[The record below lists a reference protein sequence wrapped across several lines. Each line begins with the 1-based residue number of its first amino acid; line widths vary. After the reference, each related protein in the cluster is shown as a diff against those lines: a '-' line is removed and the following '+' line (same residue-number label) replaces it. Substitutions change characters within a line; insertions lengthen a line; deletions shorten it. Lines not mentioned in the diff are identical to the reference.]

1 MPDAEGKPLIGRNI
15 MSIWRKALTT
25 AAVAT
30 ALMAQ
35 GAAAENVKIALVVK
49 ALGIGFFEAANKGAE
64 EAAAELGDV
73 EIIYTG
79 PTSTTAEGQIE
90 VINALIAQ
98 GVDAIAISANDPDAV
113 APALKKAMD
122 RGITVISWDSGV
134 APEGRQMHLNP
145 SSSALIGNTIIKLAA
160 DHMPDGGE
168 VAILSATSTSTN
180 QNIWIEEATKVLP
193 NYPGI
198 NLVATVYGDDLADK
212 SYREAQGLMSTYP
225 NLKAIIAPTTVGI
238 LAASQAVTDAGKI
251 GQINVT
257 GLGLPSEMA
266 GAVAYGAT
274 VSFAIWNPIDLGYA
288 ATMIAYNLHKGTAK
302 AEPGAQIPMG
312 RIGAATL
319 DDENEAA
326 MSDPFTYDKSNI
338 EEFKSIF

>member
-1 MPDAEGKPLIGRNI
+1 MGILK
-15 MSIWRKALTT
+15 KALTT
-25 AAVAT
+25 AALAT
-30 ALMAQ
+30 VLMGQ
-35 GAAAENVKIALVVK
+35 AAVAENVKVALVVK

-64 EAAAELGDV
+64 EAAKELGDV

-79 PTSTTAEGQIE
+79 PTDTTAEGQIE

-98 GVDAIAISANDPDAV
+98 GVDAIAVSANDPDAL
-113 APALKKAMD
+113 APTLQKAME

-134 APEGRQMHLNP
+134 AKEGRQMHLNP

-160 DHMPDGGE
+160 DQLPEGGD

-180 QNIWIEEATKVLP
+180 QNIWIEEAKKVLP

-212 SYREAQGLMSTYP
+212 SYREAHGLIATYP

-238 LAASQAVTDAGKI
+238 LAASQAVTDAGLI
-251 GQINVT
+251 GKVNVT

-266 GAVAYGAT
+266 GAVESGAT
-274 VSFAIWNPIDLGYA
+274 KSFAIWNPIDLGYA
-288 ATMIAYNLHKGTAK
+288 ATMLAYNINKGAGT
-302 AEPGAQIPMG
+302 EPGASIPMG
-312 RIGAATL
+312 RMGSATL
-319 DDENEAA
+319 DENGEAA
-326 MSDPFTYDKSNI
+326 MSDPFTYDASNI
-338 EEFKSIF
+338 ADFKSVF

>member
-1 MPDAEGKPLIGRNI
+1 
-15 MSIWRKALTT
+15 MSILKKILTS

-30 ALMAQ
+30 ALMATT
-35 GAAAENVKIALVVK
+35 AAAENVKVAIVVK

-64 EAAAELGDV
+64 EAAKELGDV

-79 PTSTTAEGQIE
+79 PTDTTAEGQIE
-90 VINALIAQ
+90 VLNALIAQ

-113 APALKKAMD
+113 APTLQKAME

-134 APEGRQMHLNP
+134 AKEGRQMHLNP

-160 DHMPDGGE
+160 DNMPDGGD

-180 QNIWIEEATKVLP
+180 QNIWIEEAKKVLP

-212 SYREAQGLMSTYP
+212 SYREAQGLIATYP

-238 LAASQAVTDAGKI
+238 LAASQAVTDAGLI
-251 GQINVT
+251 GKVNVT

-266 GAVAYGAT
+266 GAVESGAT

-288 ATMIAYNLHKGTAK
+288 ATMLAYNIKKGATTEA
-302 AEPGAQIPMG
+302 GASIPMG
-312 RIGAATL
+312 RMGAATL
-319 DDENEAA
+319 DENGEAA

-338 EEFKSIF
+338 AEFKSIF

>member
-1 MPDAEGKPLIGRNI
+1 
-15 MSIWRKALTT
+15 MSFWKKALTT
-25 AAVAT
+25 VAVAT
-30 ALMAQ
+30 ALMTTTAS
-35 GAAAENVKIALVVK
+35 AETVRIALVVK

-64 EAAAELGDV
+64 EAAKELGDV

-79 PTSTTAEGQIE
+79 PTDTTAEGQIE

-113 APALKKAMD
+113 APTLQKAME

-134 APEGRQMHLNP
+134 AKEGRQMHLNP

-160 DHMPDGGE
+160 DHLPEGGD

-180 QNIWIEEATKVLP
+180 QNIWIEEANKVLP

-212 SYREAQGLMSTYP
+212 SYREAQGLIATYP

-238 LAASQAVTDAGKI
+238 LAASQAVTDAGLI
-251 GQINVT
+251 GKINVT

-266 GAVAYGAT
+266 AAVDSGAT

-288 ATMIAYNLHKGTAK
+288 ATMLAYNINKGAATGEG
-302 AEPGAQIPMG
+302 AEIPMG
-312 RIGAATL
+312 RIGAAKL
-319 DDENEAA
+319 DANGEAA

-338 EEFKSIF
+338 AEFKSIF